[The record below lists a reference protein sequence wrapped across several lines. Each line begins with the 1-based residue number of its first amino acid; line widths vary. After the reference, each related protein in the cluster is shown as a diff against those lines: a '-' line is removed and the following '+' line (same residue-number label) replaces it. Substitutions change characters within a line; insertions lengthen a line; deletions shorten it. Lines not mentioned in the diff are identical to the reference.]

1 MDKEIDVKAA
11 CCADGL
17 LFNVRKFNDDMKNV
31 LGWLNHLDPD
41 KTSELASGLSDHIE
55 RYQLYFSEF
64 ELGVKNILL
73 TYNSLEKHTIK

>member
-11 CCADGL
+11 CCAEGL
-17 LFNVRKFNDDMKNV
+17 LFNVRNFNDDMKNI

-41 KTSELASGLSDHIE
+41 KTSELASRLSDHIKQF
-55 RYQLYFSEF
+55 RLYFSEF
-64 ELGVKNILL
+64 ELNMKNILS